1 MPGERVRAC
10 VWRETADHPVCQSPD
25 VNPEQLSVFPQ
36 TRWTVVLQLR
46 SASDAQRGRAFEELC
61 RDYWKPLYSLAR
73 RSGFGAEDAEDLT
86 QGFLLQLLR
95 REDLGPLTPEKG
107 RLRTFLKTAF
117 RNFIVDA
124 SRRELRAKRGGGVE
138 MLSLDMASS
147 ERQYQ
152 RVPAPEDSPE
162 EAFDRHWAYTILRR
176 SLEILR
182 ARMAAR
188 GRADVCRQL
197 EVFLGLD
204 GEAAAYAEIAGR
216 LGQTEN
222 TVAASVRRL
231 RQEFRDL
238 LRQEVADTLVKPED
252 VDAELQYLLRV
263 VDAAGGPPEA

>member
-1 MPGERVRAC
+1 M
-10 VWRETADHPVCQSPD
+10 
-25 VNPEQLSVFPQ
+25 FPQ

-46 SASDAQRGRAFEELC
+46 SASDAQRQRAFEELC

-95 REDLGPLTPEKG
+95 REDLGPLAPERG

-124 SRRELRAKRGGGVE
+124 SRRELRTKRGGGVE
-138 MLSLDMASS
+138 LMSLDMASS

-152 RVPAPEDSPE
+152 RVLAPDDSPE

-176 SLEILR
+176 SLETL
-182 ARMAAR
+182 R
-188 GRADVCRQL
+188 GRMIDRGREAVWREL
-197 EVFLGLD
+197 EVFLGVD
-204 GEAAAYAEIAGR
+204 GEAPAYAAVGAR

-238 LRQEVADTLVKPED
+238 LRQEVADTLVHPED
-252 VDAELQYLLRV
+252 VDGELQYLLRV
-263 VDAAGGPPEA
+263 VDAAGGPPLE